1 MALSAAKPRKT
12 KAPKA
17 PPKPK
22 APKARASGGWKA
34 KKSWGQGRGGG
45 KNARGTTV
53 EHTCGHKAKHAISGP
68 KWKKERELARLAGR
82 ECRDCW
88 ATSRAIELEELCG
101 ISDLPEMEGTDAQV
115 LWGRSIRAMSLM
127 RLSTHVAVMDK
138 ARREVGL
145 PPAADRYL
153 AIALPSILGQVSSRW
168 WIDNRET
175 EDLSG
180 ELLSFD
186 EIDALTAILREIE
199 VVPVCPF

>member
-1 MALSAAKPRKT
+1 MALSTSKPRKP

-34 KKSWGQGRGGG
+34 KKAWGRGRGGA
-45 KNARGTTV
+45 NARGTAV
-53 EHTCGHKAKHAISGP
+53 EHTCGHTAKHAVAGP
-68 KWKKERELARLAGR
+68 AWKKERELARQATL

-88 ATSRAIELEELCG
+88 ATSRALELEELCG
-101 ISDLPEMEGTDAQV
+101 ISDLPTMEGTDAQV
-115 LWGRSIRAMSLM
+115 LWARSIRAVSLV

-145 PPAADRYL
+145 PSATDRYL
-153 AIALPSILGQVSSRW
+153 AIALPATLGQTSSRW
-168 WIDNRET
+168 WIDNREA

-180 ELLSFD
+180 ELLSFA
-186 EIDALTAILREIE
+186 EIDELMAILRE
-199 VVPVCPF
+199 VDLVPACPF